1 MIKIKALILISA
13 GLLISAG
20 ASFADRQ
27 AEVMGYADIIQAFP
41 GAKTE
46 QFKYKF
52 NIEQPQQIVKAEQPK
67 ASGWFSWARNK
78 TANLLDNVG
87 DFLRQ
92 PDNLKTDVGQIK
104 HVAKQLTCDVVQ
116 AKTQIP
122 VTTKIFSAIGNGA
135 RYLAGKF
142 RTEPKTANLNS
153 QLLDQAGINYHSKT
167 NQALIEFKKVSE
179 AFVETGKDDAEI
191 LKLADAARARGHQLS
206 DVDVANNHAQA
217 VASNFLKNN
226 EMANDSVKA
235 KKQLTYRLSE
245 FLQRAGFMAETIKE
259 YISNLY
265 DKIVNAFKG

>member
-179 AFVETGKDDAEI
+179 AFVETGKDHSDELLFGHACH
-191 LKLADAARARGHQLS
+191 LVLYRFGLA
-206 DVDVANNHAQA
+206 
-217 VASNFLKNN
+217 NFLFLSHHLRRCFIQTNCSN
-226 EMANDSVKA
+226 GALLGLFVVFS
-235 KKQLTYRLSE
+235 RLQYAAI
-245 FLQRAGFMAETIKE
+245 FFCHHRAAVPARWYLPLNRKCP
-259 YISNLY
+259 
-265 DKIVNAFKG
+265 